1 MERGSK
7 RQVSHVF
14 HGDEND
20 QITVLKGTEADVA
33 DAFKD
38 CKRRNRTFAIRHWII
53 SPHEAMTR
61 EQLLAVVWMLCM
73 EFGADYES
81 AVIVEH
87 DKPRVDPQ
95 ACSRHLHVL
104 VPENT
109 IKGRVLDSRHSYA
122 RHEKIARV
130 AEHDNGHRLLI
141 SPHHLAVIEALT
153 AEGRHDVAG
162 ALKALTPTAAA
173 GEAFSQAQQQQT
185 ARIGLDLAELRP
197 LIQKLWRETEDRN
210 GLEMGLQQL
219 GLRVRPG
226 DLKATYLVET
236 EAGQF
241 VGSLSRLAR
250 AKNADVKT
258 RMEKPN
264 DDTKPE
270 KAHNPRSDSCE
281 HAQPEISIGPA
292 SVVGAERHESQSA
305 VADGPDARPTS
316 ANSDSDRTITA
327 GERGPCSEGGR
338 RSDRSR
344 DQAGVAAVALTIGFA
359 HRAERIIDLLGQ
371 ARFLTLPQDVRVVS
385 ALDTVIEESQ
395 SALRSCEL
403 GLAPS
408 ARLVEAR
415 NERKNAE
422 RDLVKAQ
429 EQHDADKTKL
439 TTFGQVSSPFF
450 GWLTGAGA
458 QRRQEQ
464 KSLASSEQASR
475 KGVERATTALR
486 RAEIRENIEE
496 RQFKLDASSYRQLW
510 RGRAETARP
519 RIKWAEMAK
528 RFAIRNPSFARWGL
542 NTLLKIGAI
551 IQSTHEENSAT
562 MDTIDWTD
570 IFGIPHPRFL

>member
-1 MERGSK
+1 M
-7 RQVSHVF
+7 
-14 HGDEND
+14 
-20 QITVLKGTEADVA
+20 
-33 DAFKD
+33 
-38 CKRRNRTFAIRHWII
+38 
-53 SPHEAMTR
+53 
-61 EQLLAVVWMLCM
+61 
-73 EFGADYES
+73 
-81 AVIVEH
+81 
-87 DKPRVDPQ
+87 
-95 ACSRHLHVL
+95 
-104 VPENT
+104 
-109 IKGRVLDSRHSYA
+109 
-122 RHEKIARV
+122 
-130 AEHDNGHRLLI
+130 
-141 SPHHLAVIEALT
+141 
-153 AEGRHDVAG
+153 
-162 ALKALTPTAAA
+162 
-173 GEAFSQAQQQQT
+173 
-185 ARIGLDLAELRP
+185 
-197 LIQKLWRETEDRN
+197 
-210 GLEMGLQQL
+210 
-219 GLRVRPG
+219 
-226 DLKATYLVET
+226 
-236 EAGQF
+236 
-241 VGSLSRLAR
+241 
-250 AKNADVKT
+250 
-258 RMEKPN
+258 
-264 DDTKPE
+264 
-270 KAHNPRSDSCE
+270 
-281 HAQPEISIGPA
+281 
-292 SVVGAERHESQSA
+292 
-305 VADGPDARPTS
+305 
-316 ANSDSDRTITA
+316 
-327 GERGPCSEGGR
+327 
-338 RSDRSR
+338 
-344 DQAGVAAVALTIGFA
+344 
-359 HRAERIIDLLGQ
+359 LGQ